1 MSILR
6 GYKFWYRHFV
16 CTLLKKSVQHLETGL
31 LVKLMLFIRKMF
43 QSGIYLVC
51 HDYDVCFR
59 GRKRF
64 VSEGDGGKIKEAV

>member
-1 MSILR
+1 MIQTFCVHS
-6 GYKFWYRHFV
+6 F
-16 CTLLKKSVQHLETGL
+16 KKSVQHLETGL
-31 LVKLMLFIRKMF
+31 LVQLMLFIRKMF
-43 QSGIYLVC
+43 QSGIYLAC